1 MKIDELRKKL
11 RKDRPMTTVN
21 LSIPVD
27 VIRDLQRISPN
38 LGFSDYRALMRAYI
52 GKGLRSDQERLEAQ
66 PELSDVVESLRKHG
80 VDDAVIASAMAEAKV
95 A

>member
-52 GKGLRSDQERLEAQ
+52 GQGLRSDQERLEAQ